1 MCCKVAERS
10 EIGREAVLCRVTIN
24 RVSLRT
30 DRLGPSA
37 EGSGR
42 RMVPLR
48 HLYAVTLSLFV
59 VAATLQAA
67 PAHKRRASRPVS
79 PPAQRPSSFGL
90 IDQALAAGTINAEQ
104 ALTYKIF
111 ADFGDSRLPASLKGD
126 DSTAVE
132 MDSPGLAAQQ
142 WSTLSPATQDLIGPF
157 LVPPFYQGSWW
168 DLRRASGS
176 SINSSIQPNAVCK
189 PWEATAFCSI
199 LTDWAF
205 SVGGHVRVW
214 YDKSRSDDAVT
225 ASAMANEVDA
235 RIWSELTKVMG
246 RTPILE
252 HDIGGVKLLD
262 VVLTDV
268 FGGRELGTTMGTC
281 VCSCRKEAAFIMMKR
296 DIADIPTRNSAL
308 AHELFHA
315 VQHSYNTQSCLET
328 NYKWLMEST
337 ATWFEDELY
346 PAVNRE
352 HDFAH
357 YYLDKPELSIDAN
370 AGVERRYGVYVFF
383 FYLTRIRM
391 PAATDAVR
399 DVWEATDTESAD
411 ALHALDAGLTKAG
424 APLNKSWPDF
434 ALYNWNNGTPY
445 DLYQTVTNGEVP
457 EGLTDKAYIQDSNSV
472 ELAQGDIAAEVGSKQ
487 DTLPHLSIRYFQFDF
502 PDASTSSV
510 MFYNGLQ
517 RAVDHKTVP
526 DYGTVLTAPEVS
538 DPISIKGAHIDALL
552 KINGQ
557 WTHQDWTDKPF
568 PSFCRDLKAER
579 VDSLI
584 IILSNSDLATT
595 LQAQGK
601 YAPILYATNMG
612 CYAWTGSATLSFN
625 EQDSIFD
632 KMTVT
637 DLRMEAQGDVPS
649 DNDTPLRRKFNV
661 VGGTFS
667 WTVSGVSGD
676 CGYSGALS
684 GSMIDPLNFMF
695 TIPYAPTGADAAR
708 GILPGVGAPWLIPR
722 AIVTETCS
730 DKTNLIN
737 WHAASFFLTM
747 LPSSSYAKVSPD
759 GKSYSLDAAK
769 LEDRGLT
776 GKWTLTSVRQ

>member
-1 MCCKVAERS
+1 
-10 EIGREAVLCRVTIN
+10 
-24 RVSLRT
+24 VSL
-30 DRLGPSA
+30 
-37 EGSGR
+37 
-42 RMVPLR
+42 
-48 HLYAVTLSLFV
+48 SLLIFTT
-59 VAATLQAA
+59 ALQAA
-67 PAHKRRASRPVS
+67 SAHKRASR

-104 ALTYKIF
+104 ALTYKIYS
-111 ADFGDSRLPASLKGD
+111 DFGDSRLPASLKGD

-176 SINSSIQPNAVCK
+176 SINSFIQPNAVCK
-189 PWEATAFCSI
+189 PWEFTAACSI
-199 LTDWAF
+199 LTDWIWQ
-205 SVGGHVRVW
+205 SKGHVRVW
-214 YDKSRSDDAVT
+214 YQRDRADVDGPVAGS
-225 ASAMANEVDA
+225 MADEA
-235 RIWSELTKVMG
+235 EAKIWPELTRVMG

-268 FGGRELGTTMGTC
+268 LGGRELGTTMGTSIF
-281 VCSCRKEAAFIMMKR
+281 SCREEAAFIMMKR

-315 VQHSYNTQSCLET
+315 VQHSYKTQSCLET

-346 PAVNRE
+346 PTVNRE
-352 HDFAH
+352 HAFAAS
-357 YYLDKPELSIDAN
+357 YLDKPELSIDAN
-370 AGVERRYGVYVFF
+370 AGVERRYGAYVFF

-399 DVWEATDTESAD
+399 DVWEATVGAD
-411 ALHALDAGLTKAG
+411 ALHALEAGLTKAG
-424 APLNKSWPDF
+424 APLNQSWPDF

-445 DLYQTVTNGEVP
+445 DLYQTVTNGGVP
-457 EGLTDKAYIQDSNSV
+457 EGLTFKADIQESSSV
-472 ELAQGDIAAEVGSKQ
+472 QVAQGDIVAEMGSKQ

-502 PDASTSSV
+502 PDASASSV

-517 RAVDHKTVP
+517 RAVDRKTVA

-538 DPISIKGAHIDALL
+538 DPNSIKGAHIDALL

-584 IILSNSDLATT
+584 IILSNSDLEST

-601 YAPILYATNMG
+601 YAPILYTTNMG
-612 CYAWTGSATLSFN
+612 CYAWTGSATLSYH
-625 EQDSIFD
+625 EQDSVFD

-637 DLRMEAQGDVPS
+637 DLRMEVQGDVPS
-649 DNDTPLRRKFNV
+649 DFDTPLRRKFNI

-667 WTVSGVSGD
+667 WSVSGVSGD
-676 CGYSGALS
+676 CGYSGAFS

-708 GILPGVGAPWLIPR
+708 GILPGVGASWLIPR
-722 AIVTETCS
+722 SIVTETCS
-730 DKTNLIN
+730 DKTNMIN
-737 WHAASFFLTM
+737 WHAGSFFLTM
-747 LPSSSYAKVSPD
+747 LPSSSYAKVSAD

-769 LEDRGLT
+769 LENRDLT
-776 GKWTLTSVRQ
+776 GTWTLTSVRQ